1 MIALFVYA
9 YITSWLKN
17 EGWICLIKN
26 VSANQAWLQILLEI
40 MANASHIE
48 PEKSQYA
55 DDIPAPERQLK

>member
-1 MIALFVYA
+1 MCLIVMIALFVYA

-26 VSANQAWLQILLEI
+26 VSANQAQI
-40 MANASHIE
+40 MANVSHIE

-55 DDIPAPERQLK
+55 DDISAPER